1 MMKGLNRQ
9 MSINDKLYHLRELK
23 NDIDAETYRFLAA
36 DIIIKYY
43 VDLLQTNEVTKNRRY
58 VLKMVN
64 RALKSIEVD
73 EVSYGYVRNFV

>member
-1 MMKGLNRQ
+1 MMKGLNIQ
-9 MSINDKLYHLRELK
+9 MSINDRLYHLKQLK
-23 NDIDAETYRFLAA
+23 NDIDAETYRFLVA

-43 VDLLQTNEVTKNRRY
+43 VELLQTNEVVKNRRY

-64 RALKSIEVD
+64 KALKSLGVD